1 MTAGGP
7 ALQRCRVCGAADV
20 PAGAP
25 RCQHC
30 GAAVGTLEP
39 CPCCGAEAGASPH
52 PELRYACDVCGGPRV
67 PRLDRSIQYGGQEA
81 AHLRRADAARKGRA
95 GWRAAAVAGGLLLPF
110 SILAFL
116 VLLLVFGANAALVA
130 AGLVCVA
137 PVAAF
142 LAFAL
147 SRASARGREIAP
159 ALDAAWLSAATD
171 VARQTRGITA
181 AALAQK
187 LGLAEPQAEELLAL
201 VDANSA
207 AGPRMR
213 IYAPGTGAA
222 PGPGGEPAGATD
234 VLASEEEADLA
245 ARIEAKARAGLG
257 REET

>member
-1 MTAGGP
+1 MSAGRP

-25 RCQHC
+25 RCHRC
-30 GAAVGTLEP
+30 GAAVGALEP

-81 AHLRRADAARKGRA
+81 ALVRQADAARKGRA
-95 GWRAAAVAGGLLLPF
+95 GWRAAAIASGLLLP
-110 SILAFL
+110 
-116 VLLLVFGANAALVA
+116 VLIPLGMALFLVFGAKAAILSWLLLA
-130 AGLVCVA
+130 L

-142 LAFAL
+142 FVFAL
-147 SRASARGREIAP
+147 FRASARGREIAP

-181 AALAQK
+181 ATLAQK
-187 LGLAEPQAEELLAL
+187 LGVAEPQAEELLAL

-213 IYAPGTGAA
+213 IAA
-222 PGPGGEPAGATD
+222 PAAGSEPAGVTD

-245 ARIEAKARAGLG
+245 ARIEAQARARLG
-257 REET
+257 HEET